1 MTLEQVVEECKNRHI
16 TFRITE
22 RESVRRLLYGD
33 PLHMMTDD
41 FLEEIRKHRG
51 AIRDIVLQQQ
61 VIVNAG

>member
-16 TFRITE
+16 AFRITE
-22 RESVRRLLYGD
+22 RDGIGRLWFGD

-51 AIRDIVLQQQ
+51 AIRDIVMQQQ
-61 VIVNAG
+61 VIAIAG